1 MPIFIACNNAQNA
14 ILKLMYYQLT
24 EVPFSK
30 IKMLKYT
37 TIAFILLLMG
47 VDMFIDSRTEQGFWF
62 YFGQTFGIFSII
74 FFGPAFIV
82 CLLLLVRSKKGLVFT
97 DGGFKDYSCFGVGRF
112 INWNEVENIE
122 RFELY
127 GHLYIKVMI
136 KEPQAFIASCSGIT
150 KLMYSL
156 NYKLYGTPVFLSPFL
171 LKSRFENLYSQVQI
185 QWSTSK

>member
-1 MPIFIACNNAQNA
+1 
-14 ILKLMYYQLT
+14 MYHQLT

-47 VDMFIDSRTEQGFWF
+47 VDMFIDSRTELGFWF

-127 GHLYIKVMI
+127 GHHYIKVMI